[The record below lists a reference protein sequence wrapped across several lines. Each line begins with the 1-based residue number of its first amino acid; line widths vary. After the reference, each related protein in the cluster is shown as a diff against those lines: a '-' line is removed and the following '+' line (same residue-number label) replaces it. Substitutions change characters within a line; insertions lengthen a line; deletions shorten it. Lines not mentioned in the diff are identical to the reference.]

1 MTHKFESTYFFKTD
15 EDQPKGPQ
23 ARCHEWSDKN
33 SHKFFVA
40 IDGPRRFEYSSYK
53 DPARFL
59 EAYADV
65 PDAER
70 CFFEQIR
77 EGQACNEYYDI
88 DWTLGQVADESDIL
102 RLEQQ
107 VFTAFLNVRNQ
118 HAPDYPL
125 DIAHCRVLSASNN
138 KKISLHIVIPTYVFE
153 NNNMHMKAF
162 VLAFQDTWK
171 RSAPNEDSA
180 LLEGHIDMGVYN
192 RNRIMWILGSC
203 KLKEPSRP
211 LLRAVWHEPSMV
223 AEDEEFLI
231 TNIGPDCIQVT
242 CSTQEVVRAPSTS
255 RSPRTCRDQVQST
268 MPQQLVDTV
277 KAKFMQTPQA
287 TQFEMHC
294 KQDCAMIFRLER
306 KAEGHCIICKREHGR
321 ENAYL
326 SLAKSGA
333 IFFHCHRSC
342 SPAGVEVCKRNLA
355 LAVEIEV
362 LEVRGPQPPSLLIRC
377 DTGGGKTV
385 YTEELVKANK
395 KSRFV
400 AITCRRSLADMLEER
415 LGFENYHDISDII
428 VCDWVVVQA
437 ESLYKINL
445 KFYCED
451 TILILDEVSSLIKQ
465 MCSDKTHGNKHNL
478 NLQVFE
484 RLIQRAT
491 RVICLDADLSDEEVE
506 IMKSLRSDFIVWNNT
521 FQQQKDDN
529 VVLFDSKMKLIQEAL
544 DLLRL
549 HKRLWISSTMSAR
562 CTEALHAMLTKAG
575 YKGKC
580 VTKNV
585 DEAFKRDA
593 SKDINNV
600 MAGLDYFIHTPTISV
615 GIDYNTK
622 GHVDCVIGIFSTCS
636 EVDVESCMQ
645 MMRRVRHVNDK
656 TYLVHVD
663 AAIKDLPA
671 TAPEVKDWICNQ
683 LDIVT
688 GKVRWSS
695 TLKLQFDDAN
705 NLTIPDDLYH
715 RMYCHVMAK
724 KHLSMNNFRSRLIR
738 RMTQAGCIVTGRGD
752 KLPRGHPIPKEL
764 KEKEKE
770 IAAAW
775 HQQIASAG
783 AISPDEFE
791 RLSRGTRELDSDQR
805 ASVHRF
811 ALMRACGP
819 SLKSCLEV
827 VQQREDLGQD
837 YSLRGPTTADA
848 HSRLERSQFVK
859 LGYVV
864 DILLACGFEDPFA
877 TNEVPAE
884 DIKSRVDGIWTEL
897 ESKMTQIC
905 TSLKIR
911 RPRSTSCT
919 FKSKLAFINTVL
931 LEVLG
936 AKIGTPEFNKRRTK
950 LRPHYEQT
958 RSLVAVAQSEQQAD
972 FAVSR
977 SNGRLFLQPC
987 PTQSSTGPHGAK
999 PSADHARINRAQ
1011 TAFEV

>member
-192 RNRIMWILGSC
+192 RNRIMRILGSC

-287 TQFEMHC
+287 TH
-294 KQDCAMIFRLER
+294 
-306 KAEGHCIICKREHGR
+306 
-321 ENAYL
+321 
-326 SLAKSGA
+326 
-333 IFFHCHRSC
+333 
-342 SPAGVEVCKRNLA
+342 PAGVEVCKRDLA

-362 LEVRGPQPPSLLIRC
+362 VMALQTPHGLTRADILDDARFLPWNHLAPLEHLQLGHGKLEVRGPQPPSLLIRC

-415 LGFENYHDISDII
+415 LGFENYQDISDII
-428 VCDWVVVQA
+428 ACDWVVVQA

-615 GIDYNTK
+615 GVDYNTK

-811 ALMRACGP
+811 ALMRAYDVQEHGTITEEWVRTYDKPHEKECYRNLMALSPSCGP

-884 DIKSRVDGIWTEL
+884 DIKI
-897 ESKMTQIC
+897 
-905 TSLKIR
+905 
-911 RPRSTSCT
+911 
-919 FKSKLAFINTVL
+919 
-931 LEVLG
+931 LG

-950 LRPHYEQT
+950 YCLKHCSSVGSANDSPLRR
-958 RSLVAVAQSEQQAD
+958 RS
-972 FAVSR
+972 
-977 SNGRLFLQPC
+977 
-987 PTQSSTGPHGAK
+987 TQ
-999 PSADHARINRAQ
+999 
-1011 TAFEV
+1011 